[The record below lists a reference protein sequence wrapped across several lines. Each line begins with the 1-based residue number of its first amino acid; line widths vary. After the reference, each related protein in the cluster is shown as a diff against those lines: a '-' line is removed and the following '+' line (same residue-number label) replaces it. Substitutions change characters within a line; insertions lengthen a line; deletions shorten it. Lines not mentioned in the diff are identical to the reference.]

1 LLLPDAPADVG
12 ITVSG
17 SYNRTSGVSTAKVTV
32 PGLQFTENGR
42 SLSAFLSGWPYR
54 FDLLGGKV
62 TSGIDLQW
70 QPATATEVAVLR
82 ANVTATLQDVAGF
95 YGDYFFRG
103 LNGEVQGS
111 ADITDTAALE
121 TPPLTLTVAT
131 IDVGVPLDNVVL
143 AFRFDHASHQ
153 LLVDS
158 LSADLLGGT
167 VSGNALTYDFQR
179 ERNPLTLR
187 FDSLRME
194 RMLTLADYDGVAAI
208 GAVSGE
214 LPLTLTANGVEVA
227 AGTLQADAPG
237 GSIRYLAAAAA
248 GVQGNAGVD
257 LVNQVL
263 GNYQFESLTSNIDYS
278 PEGELLLSMQLRGHN
293 PDMGSDQ
300 PININL
306 NLSDNIP
313 ALLKSLQSARA
324 IEDFLQQQPR

>member
-1 LLLPDAPADVG
+1 
-12 ITVSG
+12 
-17 SYNRTSGVSTAKVTV
+17 
-32 PGLQFTENGR
+32 
-42 SLSAFLSGWPYR
+42 
-54 FDLLGGKV
+54 
-62 TSGIDLQW
+62 
-70 QPATATEVAVLR
+70 
-82 ANVTATLQDVAGF
+82 
-95 YGDYFFRG
+95 
-103 LNGEVQGS
+103 
-111 ADITDTAALE
+111 
-121 TPPLTLTVAT
+121 
-131 IDVGVPLDNVVL
+131 
-143 AFRFDHASHQ
+143 
-153 LLVDS
+153 
-158 LSADLLGGT
+158 
-167 VSGNALTYDFQR
+167 
-179 ERNPLTLR
+179 
-187 FDSLRME
+187 
-194 RMLTLADYDGVAAI
+194 MLTLADYDGVAAI

-227 AGTLQADAPG
+227 AGTLQADVPG

-263 GNYQFESLTSNIDYS
+263 GNYQFESLTRNIDYS